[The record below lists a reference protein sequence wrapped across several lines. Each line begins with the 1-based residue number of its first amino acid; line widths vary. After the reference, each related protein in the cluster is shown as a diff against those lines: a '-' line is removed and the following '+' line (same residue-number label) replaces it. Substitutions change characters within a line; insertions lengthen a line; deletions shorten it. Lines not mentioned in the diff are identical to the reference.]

1 MNHSELKML
10 LKEMSLKEKVN
21 QLSQVTS
28 DFFQEGYTPTGPLQ
42 DYQFNPDDIGLSGSV
57 IGAIGAEKIIKIQT
71 DYLEKHPHKIPLLFM
86 LDVINGFKTI
96 FPIPLAQGASFNPEL
111 SKKSAAVAA
120 KEAAVSGIH
129 VTFAP
134 MVDLVRDPRWGRVME
149 TTGEDPY
156 LNSLFSKAM
165 VEGFQGKKV
174 SEPDKVAAC
183 VKHFAGYGAP
193 IGGRD
198 YNTVELSENTLRQ
211 YYLPAYQA
219 GIDAGS
225 ELVMTSFNTINGVP
239 ATGDTWL
246 MNKVLRDEMGFEGVL
261 ISDWAAIEE
270 LIHHGYVEDKRTAAS
285 SAIKANVDI
294 DMMTGIYADNLVE
307 LVNSGELSEEALDVS
322 VLRVLTLKN
331 KLGLFDN
338 PFKDANPEREKEIIL
353 CEEHR
358 KVAYEAA
365 CQSFV
370 LLQNEE
376 LLPLKEEE
384 KIGFIGPY
392 TNSRNILGSWS
403 LFGSSE
409 NAVSIEM
416 AAKEKLKPHLID
428 FSEGCAFFEEGNS
441 LVGFGEYFENEI
453 LNEQQAEDLLEE
465 AKRIAKNVDKVVMA
479 IGEHKL
485 ESGEATSKSK
495 ITIPTSQLKLLKEI
509 YKINPNI
516 VVVLFNGRPLDL
528 HEVIP
533 YTKAI
538 LEVWL
543 PGTEGGNAIVD
554 VLYGIHNPSGKLP
567 MSFPYNVGQIP
578 VMYNEYKTGRP
589 NLENNK
595 DRFRSKYL
603 DISNKPLYSFGYGL
617 SYSEFELSAPE
628 LNKKAMSEEEEL
640 VMTVRIKNKS
650 TRPGTETLQL
660 YIQDEVGSVVRPVKE
675 LKGIKKVS
683 LAAME
688 ETEVSFKIEPE
699 MLKFVQ
705 TNNKFDH
712 EEGYFRAYL
721 GNSSLVEE
729 YVRFYFK
736 KNIN

>member
-1 MNHSELKML
+1 MNQSELKAL
-10 LKEMSLKEKVN
+10 LKKMSLKEKVN
-21 QLSQVTS
+21 QLSQITS

-42 DYQFNPDDIGLSGSV
+42 DYQFNPDDVGLSGSV
-57 IGAIGAEKIIKIQT
+57 IGAIGAEKIIEIQK

-86 LDVINGFKTI
+86 LDIINGFKTI

-111 SKKSAAVAA
+111 SKRIAAIAA

-156 LNSLFSKAM
+156 LNSLFSRAM

-183 VKHFAGYGAP
+183 IKHFAGYGAP
-193 IGGRD
+193 TGGRD

-239 ATGDTWL
+239 ATGNAWL
-246 MNKVLRDEMGFEGVL
+246 MNQVLRDEMGFEGVL

-270 LIHHGYVEDKRTAAS
+270 LIHHGYMKDKRAAAS

-294 DMMTGIYADNLVE
+294 DMMTGIYADNLAQ
-307 LVNSGELSEEALDVS
+307 LVNSGELSEEALDAS

-338 PFKDANPEREKEIIL
+338 PFKDANPEREKKIIL
-353 CEEHR
+353 CDQHR

-365 CQSFV
+365 CHSFV
-370 LLQNEE
+370 LLKNEE
-376 LLPLKEEE
+376 LLPLKAEE
-384 KIGFIGPY
+384 KISFIGPY
-392 TNSRNILGSWS
+392 TKNRDILGSWS
-403 LFGSSE
+403 FFGSPE

-416 AAKEKLKPHLID
+416 AAREKLKPHLID
-428 FSEGCAFFEEGNS
+428 FSEGSAFFEELNG
-441 LVGFGEYFENEI
+441 LVGFGEDFKNEI
-453 LNEQQAEDLLEE
+453 LNEQQAEELLNQ
-465 AKRIAKNVDKVVMA
+465 AKRIAEKSDKIVMA

-485 ESGEATSKSK
+485 ESGEATSKSE
-495 ITIPTSQLKLLKEI
+495 ITIPSSQLKLLKEI

-516 VVVLFNGRPLDL
+516 AVVLFNGRPLDL
-528 HEVIP
+528 HEVLP

-554 VLYGIHNPSGKLP
+554 TLYGIHNPSGKLP

-617 SYSEFELSAPE
+617 SYSEFEISKPQ
-628 LNKKAMSEEEEL
+628 LNKNIMLEEDEL
-640 VMTVRIKNKS
+640 IVTVTIKNKS
-650 TRPGTETLQL
+650 NTPGTETLQL

-683 LAAME
+683 LAANE
-688 ETEVSFKIEPE
+688 ETKVSFKIDSE
-699 MLKFVQ
+699 MLKFIQ
-705 TNNKFDH
+705 ANNKFDH
-712 EEGYFRAYL
+712 EEGYFRVYL
-721 GNSSLVEE
+721 GSSSLVEE
-729 YVRFYFK
+729 YKRFYFK
-736 KNIN
+736 KL